1 MAIIEYNT
9 KKGIKKIINKIK
21 QLETIERKKIIKAI
35 SEARDKGDLSENS
48 EYDAAKEAQK
58 ILELKIF
65 NLKLKLSNTRL
76 IEISKISTSQVSIF
90 TKVKIKNI
98 DNGNY
103 QNYTL
108 VPESESNIKKNKISI
123 NSPIA
128 IGLIGKKIGDIISIK
143 LPNNKIINLKLI
155 KIKI

>member
-21 QLETIERKKIIKAI
+21 KLETIERKKIIKAI
-35 SEARDKGDLSENS
+35 SEARDKGDLSENY
-48 EYDAAKEAQK
+48 EYYAAKEAQK
-58 ILELKIF
+58 ILEFKIF

-76 IEISKISTSQVSIF
+76 IDISKISTSQVSIF
-90 TKVKIKNI
+90 TKVKVKNI

-123 NSPIA
+123 NSPLA

-143 LPNNKIINLKLI
+143 LPNNKIINFKLI

>member
-48 EYDAAKEAQK
+48 EYDAAKAAQK
-58 ILELKIF
+58 ILEFKIF
-65 NLKLKLSNTRL
+65 NLKLKLSNTR
-76 IEISKISTSQVSIF
+76 IIDISKISTSQVSIF
-90 TKVKIKNI
+90 TKVKLKNI

-128 IGLIGKKIGDIISIK
+128 IGLIGKKIGDIIYIK
-143 LPNNKIINLKLI
+143 LPNNKIINFKLI

>member
-35 SEARDKGDLSENS
+35 SEARDKGDLSENY
-48 EYDAAKEAQK
+48 EYDAAKAAQK

>member
-1 MAIIEYNT
+1 MEYNT

-48 EYDAAKEAQK
+48 EYDAAKAAQK
-58 ILELKIF
+58 ILEFKIF
-65 NLKLKLSNTRL
+65 NLKLKLSNTR
-76 IEISKISTSQVSIF
+76 IIDISKISTSQVSIF
-90 TKVKIKNI
+90 TKVKLKNI

-128 IGLIGKKIGDIISIK
+128 IGLIGKKIGDIIYIK
-143 LPNNKIINLKLI
+143 LPNNKIINFKLI

>member
-48 EYDAAKEAQK
+48 EYDAAKAAQK

-76 IEISKISTSQVSIF
+76 IEISQISTSQVSIF